1 MGAAQSVTQRAST
14 VVTALPLSFEQGSA
28 PALCCLGGGLHTI
41 GENCD
46 LLIMKSQCVPRV

>member
-14 VVTALPLSFEQGSA
+14 VVTALPLSRAPPPHSA
-28 PALCCLGGGLHTI
+28 AWGGGLHTI